1 MMTSKKTPAS
11 IDVEILEKPVVDNS
25 SPAPENQEEKKDGL
39 KDKEELLKEDDDVCE
54 EVKEKEV
61 GDVVLDQPEEKEE
74 VATKVYKD
82 ENVSSWKRKKRT
94 TSRLF
99 TSPPPPA
106 KCTLQVAI

>member
-1 MMTSKKTPAS
+1 M
-11 IDVEILEKPVVDNS
+11 VDNS
-25 SPAPENQEEKKDGL
+25 SPAPENQKEKKDAS

-54 EVKEKEV
+54 EVKQIEV
-61 GDVVLDQPEEKEE
+61 GEVVLDQPEEKEE

-99 TSPPPPA
+99 TSPPAAPR
-106 KCTLQVAI
+106 CTQQAAGC